1 MAFILFVWFYF
12 RSVHDI
18 DVYSAGLAEYY
29 VPGGF
34 VGPTF
39 GSILGQ
45 QYKRVKFGDRY
56 WFEHGNE
63 AGSFTPGMNHLIFIG
78 GLIFS
83 WKYILL
89 HC

>member
-1 MAFILFVWFYF
+1 M
-12 RSVHDI
+12 
-18 DVYSAGLAEYY
+18 YSAGLAEYY

-39 GSILGQ
+39 GTILGQ

-63 AGSFTPGMNHLIFIG
+63 AGSFTPGTNYI
-78 GLIFS
+78 S
-83 WKYILL
+83 ILL
-89 HC
+89 YVFFEKWRGYISLDKLITTQDNSR